1 MLRPKRDDNL
11 SLYEDQVMS
20 SETHAELL
28 EQSEF
33 SFRSPLALL
42 GE

>member
-1 MLRPKRDDNL
+1 
-11 SLYEDQVMS
+11 MS
-20 SETHAELL
+20 AETHAELL

-33 SFRSPLALL
+33 SFRSLLALL